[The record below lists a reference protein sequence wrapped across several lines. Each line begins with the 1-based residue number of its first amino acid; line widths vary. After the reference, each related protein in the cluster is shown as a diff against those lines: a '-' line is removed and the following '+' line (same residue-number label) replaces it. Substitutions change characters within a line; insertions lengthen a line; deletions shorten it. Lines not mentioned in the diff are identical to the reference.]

1 MLLSNRLL
9 EISAD
14 NLIAASHAYT
24 AAVDADSDRAVK
36 QRCLAALEQA
46 QRMHRTIIQLV
57 EDGFAMGTETNEEV
71 DRIANDVTAI
81 STEDTQDIVGLWS
94 DLIKYQNDWDACA
107 IEVKKVEMARR
118 EATNAA

>member
-57 EDGFAMGTETNEEV
+57 EDGVAMGTEASCEL

-81 STEDTQDIVGLWS
+81 STDDTQDIFGLWS
-94 DLIKYQNDWDACA
+94 DLIEYQNDWNAFA
-107 IEVKKVEMARR
+107 LEMKRGMSH
-118 EATNAA
+118 AA